1 MIAYNRIAMSLL
13 CLVTM
18 SDSDI
23 DVNELDY
30 DIFCSPPPILPHRHM
45 RIRLIWPL
53 NFYFDHITSLLIANM
68 PSDDVQQSIAA
79 YYRLLNY
86 VHESSAAAMENEVR
100 QFLLCYA
107 CCPDNF
113 LPRMRQMLFNLA
125 HSFEWD

>member
-1 MIAYNRIAMSLL
+1 
-13 CLVTM
+13 
-18 SDSDI
+18 
-23 DVNELDY
+23 
-30 DIFCSPPPILPHRHM
+30 
-45 RIRLIWPL
+45 
-53 NFYFDHITSLLIANM
+53 LIANM